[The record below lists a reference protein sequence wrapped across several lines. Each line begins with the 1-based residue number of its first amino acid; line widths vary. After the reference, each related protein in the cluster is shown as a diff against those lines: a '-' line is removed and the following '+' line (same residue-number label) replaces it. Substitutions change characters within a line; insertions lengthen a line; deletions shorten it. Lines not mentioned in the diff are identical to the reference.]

1 MSEHAGRW
9 RLGVSLLLGAALVV
23 YFFVFPEPLSAEL
36 SAKPRWALRVV
47 ETAADEARA
56 SIDAAEA
63 LPFASARAY
72 GFVSPDGKLLY
83 AGIGQDGVQAL
94 GSKVLVARRGRS
106 FVLASDGAEGVSI
119 PGEAAFLAAGKLFAS
134 DGSGSGVIAYDDYG
148 VEQWRYRFAAHVTA
162 FAAAADAA
170 VAGTLDG
177 RLEGVGLDG
186 SRLFEFAPGGSR
198 IEAVFGVAVSQD
210 GERVAAISG
219 LDPQRLVVLGRGGAG
234 YRVIAHKYLAS
245 DYREPARVAFLEGGR
260 YALYR
265 RPDGV
270 GILGLDEK
278 VDGLIPVAADEFRAF
293 YREGAPRAY
302 LYAER
307 GEAKSVV
314 AFKAPALIYG
324 SLNLPSSSLL
334 IGMRGDALFIEYND
348 GLYRLDFT
356 EE

>member
-47 ETAADEARA
+47 ETAADGARA
-56 SIDAAEA
+56 PVDAAEA

-72 GFVSPDGKLLY
+72 GFVSPDGRLLY
-83 AGIGQDGVQAL
+83 AGMGQEGVQAL
-94 GSKVLVARRGRS
+94 GPKVLVARRGRS
-106 FVLASDGAEGVSI
+106 FVLGADGAEGASI
-119 PGEAAFLAAGKLFAS
+119 PGEAAFLAAGKLFSS

-148 VEQWRYRFAAHVTA
+148 VEQWRYRFAGHVTA

-198 IEAVFGVAVSQD
+198 IEAVFGVALSPD
-210 GERVAAISG
+210 GSRVAAISG

-234 YRVIAHKYLAS
+234 YRVVAHKYLAS

>member
-9 RLGVSLLLGAALVV
+9 RLGISLLLGAALVA

-36 SAKPRWALRVV
+36 SAKPRWALSVA
-47 ETAADEARA
+47 ETAADPSRA
-56 SIDAAEA
+56 ALGYGDA
-63 LPFASARAY
+63 LPFVSARAY
-72 GFVSPDGKLLY
+72 GFVSPEGELLY
-83 AGIGQDGVQAL
+83 AGIGQEGVQAL
-94 GSKVLVARRGRS
+94 GSKVLVTRRGRS
-106 FVLASDGAEGVSI
+106 LVLGADGSEGASI
-119 PGEAAFLAAGKLFAS
+119 PGEGAFMAAGRLFAA
-134 DGSGSGVIAYDDYG
+134 DGSGSGIIAYDDYG
-148 VEQWRYRFAAHVTA
+148 VEQWRYRFSSHVTA
-162 FAAAADAA
+162 FAAAADAS

-186 SRLFEFAPGGSR
+186 SRQFEFAPGGSR
-198 IEAVFGVAVSQD
+198 IEAVFGVAVAQD
-210 GERVAAISG
+210 GARVAAISG
-219 LDPQRLVVLGRGGAG
+219 LDPQRLIVLGRGGAG

-260 YALYR
+260 YVLYR

-270 GILGLDEK
+270 GILGLDER

-293 YREGAPRAY
+293 YRDGAPRAY

-307 GEAKSVV
+307 GEAKSVI

-324 SLNLPSSSLL
+324 SLNLPSASSL
-334 IGMRGDALFIEYND
+334 IGVRDDALFIEYND
-348 GLYRLDFT
+348 GLYRLDFV

>member
-1 MSEHAGRW
+1 MSEHTGRW
-9 RLGVSLLLGAALVV
+9 RLGVSLLLGAALIA
-23 YFFVFPEPLSAEL
+23 YFFVLPEPTTVEL
-36 SAKPRWALRVV
+36 SAKPRWALRIV
-47 ETAADEARA
+47 ETPADP
-56 SIDAAEA
+56 SGPPNDAGEA
-63 LPFASARAY
+63 LPFASSRAY
-72 GFVSPDGKLLY
+72 GFVSPDGALLY
-83 AGIGQDGVQAL
+83 AGIGQEGVQAL
-94 GSKVLVARRGRS
+94 GSKVLVARRGGS
-106 FVLASDGAEGVSI
+106 FVLGAEGGEGVSL
-119 PGEAAFLAAGKLFAS
+119 PGEGAFMAAGRLFAA

-148 VEQWRYRFAAHVTA
+148 VEQWRYRFAGHVTA

-186 SRLFEFAPGGSR
+186 SRLFDFAPGGSR
-198 IEAVFGVAVSQD
+198 IEAVFGVAVAPD
-210 GERVAAISG
+210 GARVAAISG

-270 GILGLDEK
+270 GILGLDEN
-278 VDGLIPVAADEFRAF
+278 VDGLIPVSADEFRAF
-293 YREGAPRAY
+293 YLEGAPRAY

-307 GEAKSVV
+307 GEGKSVV

-324 SLNLPSSSLL
+324 SLNLPSSSSL